1 MSNSPPHDGQ
11 PQAQLPESRLR
22 AQANATQMSEQMP
35 TIPVPGMA
43 RGGGDTPGQA
53 TAAVPVVSVETDEH
67 PRRGLTP
74 ATFLLT
80 LFAAYFLYKVQIVV
94 ITLIVGIL
102 LATAITGPI
111 ELLTRR
117 FRLPRGLAILLV
129 YLGIIA
135 GLSLF
140 FYLLIPP
147 VIGEGTRFV
156 RAVPTLLEDWRGQL
170 LTNDN
175 ALIRN
180 AAMRAFEAIDAA
192 QGAGGGMPVPTNLA
206 LGVVSGIG
214 GGLVTLFTLFLI
226 AFYWITEKTLIKRA
240 VSSLFA
246 PGQRT
251 RVLHLWHE
259 VEIKMGAWIRG
270 QLLLMGIVGGL
281 ATITYGAM
289 GLPFW
294 LVLGVIAGL
303 TEAIPNVGPV
313 LGAVPAVLIALS
325 VDWKLALGVVA
336 FVSVLQ
342 LLENAVLVP
351 RIMKG
356 AVGLSPLT
364 VILAI
369 LAGSEFR
376 GIAGALLAVPIAGAI
391 SVILNDM
398 LREKREREQR
408 HDERRPGDWLRQAW
422 RGQRAGAETVPNV
435 VGARANAGE

>member
-1 MSNSPPHDGQ
+1 MSNARPQDGEVPEVQ
-11 PQAQLPESRLR
+11 PGG
-22 AQANATQMSEQMP
+22 QANATQMSGQVP
-35 TIPVPGMA
+35 TIPVPGVGQ
-43 RGGGDTPGQA
+43 GGGQTSGQA

-117 FRLPRGLAILLV
+117 FHLPRALSILLV
-129 YLGIIA
+129 YIGIIA
-135 GLSLF
+135 GLGLF
-140 FYLLIPP
+140 LYLLVPP
-147 VIGEGTRFV
+147 VIGEGTRFA
-156 RAVPTLLEDWRGQL
+156 REVPTLLENWRGQL
-170 LTNDN
+170 LANNN

-180 AAMRAFEAIDAA
+180 AATRAFEAIDGVA
-192 QGAGGGMPVPTNLA
+192 AGGGGGPVSTNVA
-206 LGVVSGIG
+206 VGVVSGIG

-240 VSSLFA
+240 VSGLFA
-246 PGQRT
+246 PGQRA

-259 VEIKMGAWIRG
+259 VEIKLGAWIRG
-270 QLLLMGIVGGL
+270 QLLLMATIGGL
-281 ATITYGAM
+281 ATIAYGLM

-303 TEAIPNVGPV
+303 TEAIPNVGPI
-313 LGAVPAVLIALS
+313 LGAIPAVLIALS

-336 FVSVLQ
+336 FVCVLQ

-376 GIAGALLAVPIAGAI
+376 GVAGALLAVPIAGAI
-391 SVILNDM
+391 AVILNDM
-398 LREKREREQR
+398 LREKREREQQNQ
-408 HDERRPGDWLRQAW
+408 DLRPRDWLRQAW
-422 RGQRAGAETVPNV
+422 RWRRGATTPAPNV
-435 VGARANAGE
+435 VGTRTSAGE

>member
-1 MSNSPPHDGQ
+1 
-11 PQAQLPESRLR
+11 
-22 AQANATQMSEQMP
+22 MSESPKQSAPAAGAPGPQQGQVP
-35 TIPVPGMA
+35 TIPVPGQA
-43 RGGGDTPGQA
+43 RGGEHAPGQA
-53 TAAVPVVSVETDEH
+53 VEAVPVVPVETDEH

-102 LATAITGPI
+102 LATAITGPT
-111 ELLTRR
+111 EFLSRR
-117 FRLPRGLAILLV
+117 MRVPRPLAILLV
-129 YLGIIA
+129 YIGILA
-135 GLSLF
+135 GLGLF
-140 FYLLIPP
+140 FYLIIPP
-147 VIGEGTRFV
+147 VAGEGTRFV
-156 RAVPTLLEDWRGQL
+156 REVPTLLEDWRGQL
-170 LTNDN
+170 VTSNN
-175 ALIRN
+175 MLIRN
-180 AAMRAFEAIDAA
+180 AAARAFEAID
-192 QGAGGGMPVPTNLA
+192 QVRSGGSSVPLPTNA
-206 LGVVSGIG
+206 AVGVVSSIG
-214 GGLVTLFTLFLI
+214 GALVTLFTIFLI
-226 AFYWITEKTLIKRA
+226 AFYWVTEKTLIKRA
-240 VSSLFA
+240 VSNLFA
-246 PGQRT
+246 TGQRP

-259 VEIKMGAWIRG
+259 VEIKLGAWIRG
-270 QLLLMGIVGGL
+270 QLLLMAVVGGL
-281 ATITYGAM
+281 ATAAYGLM

-294 LVLGVIAGL
+294 LILGVIAGL

-313 LGAVPAVLIALS
+313 LGAIPAVLIALS

-391 SVILNDM
+391 SVVLQDIM
-398 LREKREREQR
+398 REKREREQNHAAR
-408 HDERRPGDWLRQAW
+408 PRDWFRQVWRRRREEEQAATITS
-422 RGQRAGAETVPNV
+422 GTGK
-435 VGARANAGE
+435 

>member
-1 MSNSPPHDGQ
+1 MSDSPSAGARDPSVTNA
-11 PQAQLPESRLR
+11 PQSQV
-22 AQANATQMSEQMP
+22 P
-35 TIPVPGMA
+35 TLPVPGQA
-43 RGGGDTPGQA
+43 RGGEHAPGQA
-53 TAAVPVVSVETDEH
+53 TEAVPVVPVETDEH

-80 LFAAYFLYKVQIVV
+80 LFAAYFLYKIQIVV

-102 LATAITGPI
+102 LATAIAGPT
-111 ELLTRR
+111 EFLARR
-117 FRLPRGLAILLV
+117 LRVPRPLAILLV
-129 YLGIIA
+129 YIGLLA
-135 GLSLF
+135 GLGVF
-140 FYLLIPP
+140 FYLIIPP

-156 RAVPTLLEDWRGQL
+156 REVPALLENWRGQVESS
-170 LTNDN
+170 NN

-180 AAMRAFEAIDAA
+180 AAARAFEAIDRV
-192 QGAGGGMPVPTNLA
+192 QSGATGVPLPTNLA
-206 LGVVSGIG
+206 VGVVSSIG
-214 GGLVTLFTLFLI
+214 GALVTLFTVFLI

-240 VSSLFA
+240 FSNLFA
-246 PGQRT
+246 TGQRP

-259 VEIKMGAWIRG
+259 VEVKLGAWIRG
-270 QLLLMGIVGGL
+270 QLLLMAVVGGL
-281 ATITYGAM
+281 ATVTYGVM

-294 LVLGVIAGL
+294 LILGVIAGL

-313 LGAVPAVLIALS
+313 LGAIPAVLIALS

-376 GIAGALLAVPIAGAI
+376 GVAGALLAVPIAGAI
-391 SVILNDM
+391 SVILQDV

-408 HDERRPGDWLRQAW
+408 DAARPRDWFRQVWRRRREEERAASISSG
-422 RGQRAGAETVPNV
+422 AGK
-435 VGARANAGE
+435 

>member
-1 MSNSPPHDGQ
+1 MSNSPPHGGP
-11 PQAQLPESRLR
+11 PQEPPR
-22 AQANATQMSEQMP
+22 AQATTTP
-35 TIPVPGMA
+35 TSARVPPLPVPGV
-43 RGGGDTPGQA
+43 GKGGDHAPGQA
-53 TAAVPVVSVETDEH
+53 TAAVPVVPVETDEH

-74 ATFLLT
+74 ASFLLT

-117 FRLPRGLAILLV
+117 FHLPRGLAILLV

-135 GLSLF
+135 GLGLF

-147 VIGEGTRFV
+147 VVSEGTRFA
-156 RAVPTLLEDWRGQL
+156 REVPTLLEDWRGQL
-170 LTNDN
+170 LTSNN

-180 AAMRAFEAIDAA
+180 AALRAFGAIDQASGGD
-192 QGAGGGMPVPTNLA
+192 GALPLPTDLA
-206 LGVVSGIG
+206 VGVVSGIG
-214 GGLVTLFTLFLI
+214 GGLVTLFTVFLI
-226 AFYWITEKTLIKRA
+226 AFYWITEKTLVKRA
-240 VSSLFA
+240 VSGLFA
-246 PGQRT
+246 PGQRA

-259 VEIKMGAWIRG
+259 VELKLGAWIRG
-270 QLLLMGIVGGL
+270 QLLLMATIGVL
-281 ATITYGAM
+281 ATIAYGIM

-313 LGAVPAVLIALS
+313 LGAIPAVLIALS
-325 VDWKLALGVVA
+325 VDWKLALGVVV
-336 FVSVLQ
+336 FVTILQ

-376 GIAGALLAVPIAGAI
+376 GVAGALLAVPIAGAI
-391 SVILNDM
+391 AVILNDM
-398 LREKREREQR
+398 LREKREREQQDQ
-408 HDERRPGDWLRQAW
+408 HLRPRDWLRQAW
-422 RGQRAGAETVPNV
+422 RGRRASAAVSREAE
-435 VGARANAGE
+435 R

>member
-1 MSNSPPHDGQ
+1 MNESPTEGAHGPGTPNQLRD
-11 PQAQLPESRLR
+11 QLPTL
-22 AQANATQMSEQMP
+22 
-35 TIPVPGMA
+35 PVPGLA
-43 RGGGDTPGQA
+43 RGGDHAPGQA
-53 TAAVPVVSVETDEH
+53 IEAVPVVPGETDEH

-80 LFAAYFLYKVQIVV
+80 LFAAYFLYKIQIVV

-111 ELLTRR
+111 EFLTRR
-117 FRLPRGLAILLV
+117 FRVPRPLAILLV
-129 YLGIIA
+129 YIGILA
-135 GLSLF
+135 GLGVF
-140 FYLLIPP
+140 FYLIIPP

-156 RAVPTLLEDWRGQL
+156 REVPTLLENWRGQL
-170 LTNDN
+170 ETSNN

-180 AAMRAFEAIDAA
+180 AAARAFEAIDRV
-192 QGAGGGMPVPTNLA
+192 QSGATGVSVPTNLA
-206 LGVVSGIG
+206 VGVASSIG
-214 GGLVTLFTLFLI
+214 GALVTLFTIFLI

-240 VSSLFA
+240 FSGLFTA
-246 PGQRT
+246 GQRP

-259 VEIKMGAWIRG
+259 VEMKLGAWIRG
-270 QLLLMGIVGGL
+270 QLLLMAVVGGL
-281 ATITYGAM
+281 ATITYGII

-294 LVLGVIAGL
+294 LILGVIAGL

-313 LGAVPAVLIALS
+313 LGAIPAVLIALS

-336 FVSVLQ
+336 FVTVLQ

-376 GIAGALLAVPIAGAI
+376 GVAGALLAVPIAGAI
-391 SVILNDM
+391 SVILQDL
-398 LREKREREQR
+398 LRERNEREQR
-408 HDERRPGDWLRQAW
+408 DAARPRDWFRQVWRRRREQERAEI
-422 RGQRAGAETVPNV
+422 ASSGAE
-435 VGARANAGE
+435 R